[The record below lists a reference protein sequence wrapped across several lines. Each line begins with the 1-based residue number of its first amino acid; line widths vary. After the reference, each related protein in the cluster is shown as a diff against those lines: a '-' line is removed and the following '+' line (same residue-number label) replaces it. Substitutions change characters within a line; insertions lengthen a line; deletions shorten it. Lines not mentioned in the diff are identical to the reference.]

1 MKSQH
6 TVPLLKTDDVGG
18 IVYSFV
24 GNLVNY
30 IIVIYALKGIGWS
43 DELVYTRVIPGLSI
57 GLMLSGLFYAYL
69 GWKLSK
75 KTGRSDVT
83 ALPSGVSTPAMF
95 VYLYGIIYPLHY
107 SGLAPEQCWSAAVAA
122 LFLGGIIETLGGF
135 IGPFVRKIIPR
146 VAMLG
151 TIAGIGMVWMA
162 TAGLFEV
169 YHDPVLGLP
178 VLLIALIGL
187 IGGYVFKRRIPMLL
201 VAVVFGIVYAFVLGR
216 VEVDTSSIGFV
227 APFFAGGAILQ
238 GLKLII
244 PYLAIIIPI
253 EVYNF
258 IETMDNVETAIA
270 AGDEYN
276 VGQAQIADGICTM
289 ISALFGGVV
298 PNTVWLGHPGLKKAK
313 NGIGFSWVTGVL
325 FGISALFGVYGFFNS
340 LMPPVIAS
348 ITFLWAA
355 MLMMV
360 QSFTDVPRR
369 HGAALALA
377 LIPHL
382 ADVLYTYVR
391 DALGAFGVYLE
402 DVLTFNSVD
411 EVSTALLEY
420 GVVWKGVA
428 ALRHGAIITSILWA
442 TIMVFVIDRR
452 MNKAG
457 FTFIIAAALSFFG
470 FIHSPALGIGFAA
483 MSTPYTIG
491 YLVCAALCFLFDR
504 TKDKLMDVPRRY
516 DYV

>member
-1 MKSQH
+1 
-6 TVPLLKTDDVGG
+6 
-18 IVYSFV
+18 
-24 GNLVNY
+24 
-30 IIVIYALKGIGWS
+30 
-43 DELVYTRVIPGLSI
+43 
-57 GLMLSGLFYAYL
+57 
-69 GWKLSK
+69 
-75 KTGRSDVT
+75 
-83 ALPSGVSTPAMF
+83 
-95 VYLYGIIYPLHY
+95 
-107 SGLAPEQCWSAAVAA
+107 
-122 LFLGGIIETLGGF
+122 
-135 IGPFVRKIIPR
+135 
-146 VAMLG
+146 MLG

-313 NGIGFSWVTGVL
+313 NGIRFLLGGPAFC
-325 FGISALFGVYGFFNS
+325 SASRLCLES
-340 LMPPVIAS
+340 
-348 ITFLWAA
+348 
-355 MLMMV
+355 MV
-360 QSFTDVPRR
+360 S
-369 HGAALALA
+369 
-377 LIPHL
+377 
-382 ADVLYTYVR
+382 
-391 DALGAFGVYLE
+391 
-402 DVLTFNSVD
+402 
-411 EVSTALLEY
+411 ST
-420 GVVWKGVA
+420 
-428 ALRHGAIITSILWA
+428 RSCH
-442 TIMVFVIDRR
+442 R
-452 MNKAG
+452 
-457 FTFIIAAALSFFG
+457 
-470 FIHSPALGIGFAA
+470 
-483 MSTPYTIG
+483 
-491 YLVCAALCFLFDR
+491 
-504 TKDKLMDVPRRY
+504 
-516 DYV
+516 